1 MADELRVMNNDVTQY
16 IVVGLGNEQYGIDI
30 KYIDNIVRM
39 QRITRVP
46 KSADYYCGVI
56 NLRGE
61 VVPVMSLRVK
71 MGFPEGEITGKS
83 RIIILKVEQ
92 SQSASIGVLVDE
104 VKKVY
109 NIRAE
114 DVESVAHDSKSGIQ
128 SFISGVGKVE
138 NGLVSLLDLST
149 IVGEVVD

>member
-1 MADELRVMNNDVTQY
+1 MTNDVTQY

-30 KYIDNIVRM
+30 KFIDNIVRM

-46 KSADYYCGVI
+46 KSADYFCGVI

-71 MGFPEGEITGKS
+71 MGFPEGEITEKS

-92 SQSASIGVLVDE
+92 SVIGVLVDE

-109 NIRAE
+109 NIRE
-114 DVESVAHDSKSGIQ
+114 DDVESVAHDSKSGIQ

-149 IVGEVVD
+149 IIGEVD

>member
-1 MADELRVMNNDVTQY
+1 MADELRVMTNDITQY

-46 KSADYYCGVI
+46 KSADYFRGVI

-71 MGFPEGEITGKS
+71 MGFPESEITGKS
-83 RIIILKVEQ
+83 RIIILKVE
-92 SQSASIGVLVDE
+92 QSASIGVLVDE

-109 NIRAE
+109 NISAE
-114 DVESVAHDSKSGIQ
+114 DVESVVHDGKSGVQ

-149 IVGEVVD
+149 IIGEVVD